1 MSERS
6 DAIEHVFGV
15 YVQVLEARGIDF
27 DAKFPGLRD
36 QFWDAHEHHKLKA
49 CETIL
54 RTLEAEIK
62 IEKG

>member
-6 DAIEHVFGV
+6 DAIAHAFNI

-27 DAKFPGLRD
+27 DAKFPGLRN

-49 CETIL
+49 CEAIL
-54 RTLEAEIK
+54 RSLEVEIRAPK
-62 IEKG
+62 S